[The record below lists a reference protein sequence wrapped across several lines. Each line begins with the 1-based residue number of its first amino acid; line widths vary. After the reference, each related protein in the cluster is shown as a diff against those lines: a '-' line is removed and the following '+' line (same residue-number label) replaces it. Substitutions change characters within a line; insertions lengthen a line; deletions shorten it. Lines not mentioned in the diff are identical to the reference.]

1 VAFLG
6 QSPLAIWGGVALFG
20 ASIGSIFASCIN
32 FAGTKM
38 PITSRVTSAFLIGG
52 SLGSMSLPWLTGVLF
67 GRFGPETL
75 PYIVGAMIV
84 VAVVLF
90 AGITRHA
97 ESPAS

>member
-1 VAFLG
+1 
-6 QSPLAIWGGVALFG
+6 
-20 ASIGSIFASCIN
+20 
-32 FAGTKM
+32 
-38 PITSRVTSAFLIGG
+38 
-52 SLGSMSLPWLTGVLF
+52 MSLPWLTGVLF

-75 PYIVGAMIV
+75 PYIVGAIIA